1 MKTLKVLA
9 TIVAKVLV
17 AIFAAIGMLMFIVTI
32 ISTKVFVG
40 HVNDVLDEDGG
51 IEKDGI
57 EIASEASARSF
68 ADANLMENPI
78 ILVASKVIAPIVHL
92 FWKF

>member
-1 MKTLKVLA
+1 MKTALKILS
-9 TIVAKVLV
+9 IVAKVLV
-17 AIFAAIGMLMFIVTI
+17 TIFAAIGVLMFIVMI

-40 HVNDVLDEDGG
+40 HVNDVLDED
-51 IEKDGI
+51 IDKDAL

-68 ADANLMENPI
+68 ADANLMENPVV
-78 ILVASKVIAPIVHL
+78 LFASKVIAPIVHL